1 LLAKPWGEESARSKV
16 TIAMNGGITDAD
28 KAIIKR
34 VQELSEKK
42 GVKMSQ
48 VALAWI
54 RHKGAIPIV
63 GLNSTS
69 IQRLDEACAIGDVSL
84 SAEEVKYLEELY
96 VPKDVSGNF

>member
-1 LLAKPWGEESARSKV
+1 M
-16 TIAMNGGITDAD
+16 IGGITDAD
-28 KAIIKR
+28 KAIIGR

-54 RHKGAIPIV
+54 RDKGAIPIV
-63 GLNSTS
+63 GLSSAS

-84 SAEEVKYLEELY
+84 SAEEAKYLEEPY
-96 VPKDVSGNF
+96 VPKNVSGNL